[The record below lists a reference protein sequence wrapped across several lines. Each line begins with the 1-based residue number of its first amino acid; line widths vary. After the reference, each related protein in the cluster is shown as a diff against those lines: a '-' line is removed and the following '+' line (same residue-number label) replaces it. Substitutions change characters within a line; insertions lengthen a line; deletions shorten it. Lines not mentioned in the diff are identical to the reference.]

1 MGDLWCGDVLSVTVP
16 PCPNKYHARDLQR
29 IEILRPDE
37 RDPVAQSRK
46 RSRWFSLTMCRSA
59 PSTAAEIS
67 ATAWV
72 AAVVATGILLVR
84 AVGTAAEVALPAETM
99 ASGSV
104 VWVVMVVGAVV
115 AAVMAV
121 EARAWVVRVVGVAV
135 ALGL

>member
-1 MGDLWCGDVLSVTVP
+1 MVVVLEAGGMAVGSVVVVVRVVG
-16 PCPNKYHARDLQR
+16 ALA
-29 IEILRPDE
+29 L
-37 RDPVAQSRK
+37 AG
-46 RSRWFSLTMCRSA
+46 
-59 PSTAAEIS
+59 AAEADV
-67 ATAWV
+67 ATAKLEEGWA